1 MLFAILIVVGYLAG
15 SIPAGYWLVRVTK
28 GTDIRTVGSGNV
40 GATNVWRTYGRNYG
54 LPVMLFDVAKGLI
67 PALVATLTVSHL
79 AGVLAGAAAMV
90 GHARPLFMKFQKG
103 GKMVATTGG
112 AILGVA
118 PLVGLAAIAV
128 FLVVFL
134 IGRYVSLGSIVATAS
149 LAPIAAALGEPWPVI
164 VMGGVAF
171 VAVVVLHRTNI
182 ARLRTGTESRA
193 NLRRR
198 KGAAAAPAP
207 TPTPTP

>member
-1 MLFAILIVVGYLAG
+1 MLFAILIGVGYLAG
-15 SIPAGYWLVRVTK
+15 SIPAGYWLVRVAK

-40 GATNVWRTYGRNYG
+40 GATNVWRTYGRNFG
-54 LPVMLFDVAKGLI
+54 LPVMLFDVAKGLV
-67 PALVATLTVSHL
+67 PALIATLTVSHL
-79 AGVLAGAAAMV
+79 AGVLAGTAAMV

-182 ARLRTGTESRA
+182 ARLRSGTESRA

-198 KGAAAAPAP
+198 KSAAAAA
-207 TPTPTP
+207 TP

>member
-1 MLFAILIVVGYLAG
+1 MLFAILVVVGYLAG
-15 SIPAGYWLVRVTK
+15 SIPAGYWLVRVAK
-28 GTDIRTVGSGNV
+28 HTDIRAVGSGNV

-54 LPVMLFDVAKGLI
+54 LPVMLFDVAKGLV

-118 PLVGLAAIAV
+118 PLVGLAAIGV
-128 FLVVFL
+128 FVVVFL
-134 IGRYVSLGSIVATAS
+134 LGRYVSVGSIVATAS
-149 LAPIAAALGEPWPVI
+149 LAPIATALGEPWPVI
-164 VMGGVAF
+164 AMGAVAF
-171 VAVVVLHRTNI
+171 LAVVVLHRANI
-182 ARLRTGTESRA
+182 ARLRAGTESRA
-193 NLRRR
+193 TLRRG
-198 KGAAAAPAP
+198 KGGAPVAP
-207 TPTPTP
+207 TQ

>member
-15 SIPAGYWLVRVTK
+15 SVPAGYWLVRVAK

-54 LPVMLFDVAKGLI
+54 LPVMLFDVAKGLV
-67 PALVATLTVSHL
+67 PALIATLTVSHL
-79 AGVLAGAAAMV
+79 AGVLAGTAAMV

-198 KGAAAAPAP
+198 KGAAATP

>member
-1 MLFAILIVVGYLAG
+1 VLFAVLVVVGYLAG
-15 SIPAGYWLVRVTK
+15 SIPAGYWLVRVAK
-28 GTDIRTVGSGNV
+28 GVDIRTVGSGNV
-40 GATNVWRTYGRNYG
+40 GATNVWRTFGRNYG
-54 LPVMLFDVAKGLI
+54 LPVMLFDVAKGLA

-79 AGVLAGAAAMV
+79 AGVLAGAAAMI
-90 GHARPLFMKFQKG
+90 GHARPLFMRFQKG

-118 PLVGLAAIAV
+118 PLVGAAAIGV

-134 IGRYVSLGSIVATAS
+134 LGRYVSVASIVATAS

-164 VMGGVAF
+164 VMGAVAF
-171 VAVVVLHRTNI
+171 VAVVILHRSNI
-182 ARLRTGTESRA
+182 QRLRSGTESRA

-198 KGAAAAPAP
+198 KGSSSAAPSA
-207 TPTPTP
+207 

>member
-1 MLFAILIVVGYLAG
+1 MLFALLVVVGYLAG
-15 SIPAGYWLVRVTK
+15 SIPAGYWLVRLTK
-28 GTDIRTVGSGNV
+28 GVDIRTVGSGNV

-54 LPVMLFDVAKGLI
+54 LPVMLFDVAKGLV
-67 PALVATLTVSHL
+67 PALVATVTVSHL
-79 AGVLAGAAAMV
+79 AGVLAGAAAMI

-118 PLVGLAAIAV
+118 PLVGLAAIGV

-134 IGRYVSLGSIVATAS
+134 LGRYVSLGSIVATAS

-164 VMGGVAF
+164 AMGGAAWL
-171 VAVVVLHRTNI
+171 AVVVLHRSNI
-182 ARLRTGTESRA
+182 ARLRAGTENRA
-193 NLRRR
+193 TLRRR
-198 KGAAAAPAP
+198 KGGAPVAP
-207 TPTPTP
+207 TP

>member
-1 MLFAILIVVGYLAG
+1 MLFAVLVVVGYLAG
-15 SIPAGYWLVRVTK
+15 SIPAGYWLVRLTK
-28 GTDIRTVGSGNV
+28 GVDIRTVGSGNV

-54 LPVMLFDVAKGLI
+54 LPVMLFDVAKGLV

-79 AGVLAGAAAMV
+79 AGVLVGAAAMA

-134 IGRYVSLGSIVATAS
+134 LGRYVSLGSIVATAS
-149 LAPIAAALGEPWPVI
+149 LAPIAAALGEPWPVV
-164 VMGGVAF
+164 VMGGIAF
-171 VAVVVLHRTNI
+171 LGVVVLHRVNI
-182 ARLRTGTESRA
+182 ARLRAGTESRA
-193 NLRRR
+193 TLRRR
-198 KGAAAAPAP
+198 KGGAPVAP
-207 TPTPTP
+207 TP

>member
-1 MLFAILIVVGYLAG
+1 MLFAILVVVGYLAG
-15 SIPAGYWLVRVTK
+15 SIPAGYWLVRFAK

-54 LPVMLFDVAKGLI
+54 LPVMLFDVAKGLV
-67 PALVATLTVSHL
+67 PALAATLTVSHL

-118 PLVGLAAIAV
+118 PLVGAAAIG
-128 FLVVFL
+128 VFL
-134 IGRYVSLGSIVATAS
+134 ILFLVSRYVSVGSIVATAS
-149 LAPIAAALGEPWPVI
+149 LAPVAAALGEPWPVI
-164 VMGGVAF
+164 VMGAVAF
-171 VAVVVLHRTNI
+171 VAVVVLHRGNI
-182 ARLRTGTESRA
+182 ARLKAGTENRA

-198 KGAAAAPAP
+198 GKGGAPVAPAS
-207 TPTPTP
+207 

>member
-1 MLFAILIVVGYLAG
+1 MLFALLVVVGYLAG
-15 SIPAGYWLVRVTK
+15 SIPAGYWLVRLAK
-28 GTDIRTVGSGNV
+28 GVDIRTVGSGNV

-54 LPVMLFDVAKGLI
+54 LSVMLFDVVKGLV

-118 PLVGLAAIAV
+118 PLVGLAAIGV

-134 IGRYVSLGSIVATAS
+134 LGRYVSLGSIAATAS

-164 VMGGVAF
+164 AMGGIAF
-171 VAVVVLHRTNI
+171 VGVVVLHRANI
-182 ARLRTGTESRA
+182 GRLRAGTESRVS
-193 NLRRR
+193 LRRR
-198 KGAAAAPAP
+198 KGGAPVAP
-207 TPTPTP
+207 TP

>member
-1 MLFAILIVVGYLAG
+1 MLFALLVVVGYLAG
-15 SIPAGYWLVRVTK
+15 SIPAGYWLVRLTK
-28 GTDIRTVGSGNV
+28 GVDIRTVGSGNV

-54 LPVMLFDVAKGLI
+54 LPVMLFDVAKGLV

-79 AGVLAGAAAMV
+79 AGVLVGAAAMA

-134 IGRYVSLGSIVATAS
+134 LGRYVSLGSIVATAS
-149 LAPIAAALGEPWPVI
+149 LAPIAAALGEPWPVV
-164 VMGGVAF
+164 VMGGIAF
-171 VAVVVLHRTNI
+171 LGVVVLHRANI
-182 ARLRTGTESRA
+182 ARLRAGTESRA
-193 NLRRR
+193 TPRRR
-198 KGAAAAPAP
+198 KGGAPVAP
-207 TPTPTP
+207 TP

>member
-28 GTDIRTVGSGNV
+28 GADIRTVGSGNV

-207 TPTPTP
+207 TATP

>member
-1 MLFAILIVVGYLAG
+1 MLFAILVVVGYLAG
-15 SIPAGYWLVRVTK
+15 SIPAGYWLVRVAK

-54 LPVMLFDVAKGLI
+54 LPVMLFDVAKGFV

-128 FLVVFL
+128 FLIVFL
-134 IGRYVSLGSIVATAS
+134 AGRYVSLGSIVATAS
-149 LAPIAAALGEPWPVI
+149 LAPIAAAIGEPWPVI
-164 VMGGVAF
+164 VMGGVACA
-171 VAVVVLHRTNI
+171 AVVVLHRSNI
-182 ARLRTGTESRA
+182 GRLLSGTENRA
-193 NLRRR
+193 SLRRR
-198 KGAAAAPAP
+198 KGAPVAPAP
-207 TPTPTP
+207 

>member
-1 MLFAILIVVGYLAG
+1 MLFAILIGVGYHAG
-15 SIPAGYWLVRVTK
+15 SIPAGYWLVRVAK

-40 GATNVWRTYGRNYG
+40 GATNVWRTYGRNFG
-54 LPVMLFDVAKGLI
+54 LPVMLFDVAKGLV
-67 PALVATLTVSHL
+67 PALIATLTVSHL
-79 AGVLAGAAAMV
+79 AGVLAGTAAMV

-182 ARLRTGTESRA
+182 ARLRSGTESRA

-198 KGAAAAPAP
+198 KSAAAAA
-207 TPTPTP
+207 TP